1 MSTLRRIVS
10 DLIPFQ
16 ERRTIPSDVIESF
29 VVSLELVY
37 RELLAK
43 ESIEGMTSAENEGC
57 ECVRLSLDI
66 LANMSKLNRMNELQC
81 AQTEP
86 IRDGRIGRPKFSISC
101 KQLSML
107 LEHRF
112 SVPQIANMLGVSV
125 STVRRITD
133 YNLSVSATYAT
144 ITSGELDSLV
154 GEIQTQL
161 PMCGNRQMQGHLLAR
176 GYRIQQHRIRE
187 AQRRVDP

>member
-1 MSTLRRIVS
+1 MLNNNMTSQWAVSTLRRIVS

-66 LANMSKLNRMNELQC
+66 MLANMSELNRMNELQC

-86 IRDGRIGRPKFSISC
+86 IRDGRIGHP
-101 KQLSML
+101 
-107 LEHRF
+107 
-112 SVPQIANMLGVSV
+112 
-125 STVRRITD
+125 
-133 YNLSVSATYAT
+133 VSAVNSCPCYWST
-144 ITSGELDSLV
+144 DLV
-154 GEIQTQL
+154 FLKL
-161 PMCGNRQMQGHLLAR
+161 PICWESLLA
-176 GYRIQQHRIRE
+176 
-187 AQRRVDP
+187 P